1 MALESRS
8 TRKEMTDSPKR
19 RDRRDTP
26 LGMTRSVCP
35 ECRQLVDAHI
45 VERRGRVVMRSWCPD
60 HGWTEALVSS
70 DAQQYRDAR
79 RFARPGSMPIHVERD
94 FHGCP
99 DSCGLCPEH
108 EQHTCLALMEITQ
121 ACQLDCP
128 VCFAGPS
135 AGGGHLS
142 LAQID
147 AMMERLLACEGEPE
161 SLQLSG
167 GEPTLHPQIIEV
179 LRLAEGK
186 GFRRILLNTNGVR
199 LAEDP
204 AFLDAVA
211 EFDPTIYLQFD
222 GLEDATYETLRG
234 RALVDLKLRLVDML
248 AERELRT
255 VLVATVVRGVNEH
268 ELGALVDFALAQRH
282 VRCLTL
288 QPATYAGRF
297 GPALPVAATDPMDRV
312 TLADCARMIAAQ
324 SRHGFKKTDF
334 FPIPCP
340 DPACSLVTYVHTGA
354 DPETGEERVLP
365 LTRLADAEDYVDF
378 VKNASAGELNGEL
391 REVFDEFIAAGA
403 AADRTAACSCSSCG
417 GVSVDWG
424 ALELEITLI
433 GMMHF
438 MDEHTFDLSRLRK
451 CCVHEVLPDDGGI
464 VPFCAYNVLHRG
476 R

>member
-1 MALESRS
+1 VPLDSRA
-8 TRKEMTDSPKR
+8 TRKGLTRAPQR
-19 RDRRDTP
+19 RERSDTP
-26 LGMTRSVCP
+26 LSMTRSVCP
-35 ECRQLVDAHI
+35 VCRIMVDAQL
-45 VERRGRVVMRSWCPD
+45 VERRGRVVMRSWCPE

-70 DAQQYRDAR
+70 DARQYREAR
-79 RFARPGSMPIHVERD
+79 RFARPGAMPVQVERD
-94 FHGCP
+94 YHGCP

-108 EQHTCLALMEITQ
+108 QQHTCLALLEITQ

-135 AGGGHLS
+135 AGGGHLT
-142 LAQID
+142 LAQIEG
-147 AMMERLLACEGEPE
+147 MMDRLLACEGEPE

-167 GEPTLHPQIIEV
+167 GEPTLHPQILDV
-179 LRLAEGK
+179 LRIATGK
-186 GFRRILLNTNGVR
+186 GFRRILLNTNGIR

-211 EFDPTIYLQFD
+211 AYDPTIYLQFD
-222 GLEDATYETLRG
+222 GLDDATYRTLRG
-234 RALVDLKLRLVDML
+234 RDLLSLKLRLVDML

-268 ELGALVDFALAQRH
+268 ELGGLVDFALAQRH

-288 QPATYAGRF
+288 QPATFAGRF
-297 GPALPVAATDPMDRV
+297 TPDETIAPVDAMDRV
-312 TLADCARMIAAQ
+312 TLTECAKLIAAQ
-324 SRHGFKKTDF
+324 SVNGFQAGDF

-340 DPACSLVTYVHTGA
+340 DPACSLVTYVHSGV
-354 DPETGEERVLP
+354 DPETGQQRVLP
-365 LTRLADAEDYVDF
+365 LTRLADAEDFVDF
-378 VKNASAGELNGEL
+378 VKNASAGELNSEL
-391 REVFDEFIAAGA
+391 REVFEEFIAVGA
-403 AADRTAACSCSSCG
+403 AEGRTGACSCSALG
-417 GVSVDWG
+417 GVEVDWG

-438 MDEHTFDLSRLRK
+438 MDEHTFDLSRARK

-464 VPFCAYNVLHRG
+464 VPFCVYNVLHRG

>member
-1 MALESRS
+1 MPLESRAS
-8 TRKEMTDSPKR
+8 SRGMAAGPKR

-26 LGMTRSVCP
+26 LGMTRSVCT
-35 ECRQLVDAHI
+35 ECRHLVDAHI
-45 VERRGRVVMRSWCPD
+45 VERRGRVVMRTWCPD
-60 HGWTEALVSS
+60 HGWSEALVSS
-70 DAQQYRDAR
+70 DAQQYREAR
-79 RFARPGSMPIHVERD
+79 RFARPGSMPLRVERD
-94 FHGCP
+94 YHGCP

-135 AGGGHLS
+135 AGNGHLS

-147 AMMERLLACEGEPE
+147 AMMDRLLECEGEPE

-167 GEPTLHPQIIEV
+167 GEPTLHPEILEI

-211 EFDPTIYLQFD
+211 GFDPTIYLQFD
-222 GLEDATYETLRG
+222 GFEDATYETLRG
-234 RALVDLKLRLVDML
+234 RALADLKLRLVDML

-268 ELGALVDFALAQRH
+268 ELGALVDYALAQRH

-288 QPATYAGRF
+288 QPATFTGRF
-297 GPALPVAATDPMDRV
+297 APDQAVVATDPMDRV
-312 TLADCARMIAAQ
+312 TLADCARLVATQ
-324 SRHGFKKTDF
+324 SRHGFKKSDF

-340 DPACSLVTYVHTGA
+340 DPACSLVTYVHTGT
-354 DPETGEERVLP
+354 DPETGRERVLP

-378 VKNASAGELNGEL
+378 VKNASAGELGGEL
-391 REVFDEFIAAGA
+391 REVFEEFIAAGA
-403 AADRTAACSCSSCG
+403 AEGRTGACSCSSCE

-438 MDEHTFDLSRLRK
+438 MDEHTFDLARARK

-464 VPFCAYNVLHRG
+464 VPFCVYNVLHRG